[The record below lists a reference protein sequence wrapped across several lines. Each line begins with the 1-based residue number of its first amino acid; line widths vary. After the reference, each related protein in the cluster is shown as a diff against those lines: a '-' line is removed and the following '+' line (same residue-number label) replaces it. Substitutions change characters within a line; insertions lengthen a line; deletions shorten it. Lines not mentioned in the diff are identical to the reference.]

1 MAHCASSV
9 PDSFAAGSA
18 DPFNRR
24 RGITGLL
31 GNKSV
36 LLFQDSESGSIKVDA
51 AKCRARKFAI
61 GPARAVFVEY
71 VEHHEFGSGR
81 RLSGHFTRVWAWNC
95 QMRVVQSACVAQGY
109 EARATDTGFRVFIL
123 AARPTSGNL
132 F

>member
-1 MAHCASSV
+1 MGSSSVDACRTGCSKTSASVECNCVEPQHERVSPTATKVPICDRSMAHCASSV

-51 AKCRARKFAI
+51 AKCRARNFAI
-61 GPARAVFVEY
+61 GPLRAVFVEY

-81 RLSGHFTRVWAWNC
+81 GLSGHF
-95 QMRVVQSACVAQGY
+95 
-109 EARATDTGFRVFIL
+109 
-123 AARPTSGNL
+123 
-132 F
+132 